1 MRPSGL
7 QSPWFEGA
15 ALTVSLWLGTPYDMN
30 IQIRQAVDA
39 AIAAVWG
46 REVRID
52 HVTLLTGD
60 ASSRN
65 YVRLSL
71 EGDCPGSMVVMLLA
85 GSGLSVSSD
94 ELAVFTEPL
103 KELPYMNVHRFLQPL
118 GVRIPEVYYDGQRE
132 GFLLLEDIGDTP
144 LREAADGRLAEAIE
158 QLYRQ
163 AIDQLVLLQVE
174 GTRRRTDS
182 CIAFQQRFDQ
192 RLFMWEFEHFIE
204 WGLEKREGKPLST
217 VEGRELR
224 SMFEQ
229 ISTRLDQ
236 APAFLNHRDYHSW
249 NLFVHNGEIRV
260 IDFQD
265 ALLAPA
271 PYDLETLLNDR
282 DTPTVI
288 TSALEEALVSYY
300 HQAWIGR
307 DGEALTLDRLWE
319 EYNLC
324 LLQKACK
331 VVGRFYYLELEKGKT
346 GYSRYI
352 PPTLATIRRVLT
364 RLPQYS
370 RLQEIVSSHFPEGKA
385 IK

>member
-1 MRPSGL
+1 
-7 QSPWFEGA
+7 
-15 ALTVSLWLGTPYDMN
+15 MN
-30 IQIRQAVDA
+30 ARIRQAVDA
-39 AIAAVWG
+39 AVAAVWG
-46 REVRID
+46 KEAQINR
-52 HVTLLTGD
+52 VTPLAGD
-60 ASSRN
+60 ASSRS
-65 YVRLSL
+65 YARLFLTGKGPTST
-71 EGDCPGSMVVMLLA
+71 VVMLLS

-94 ELAVFTEPL
+94 ELAVFSEPL
-103 KELPYMNVHRFLQPL
+103 RELPYMNVHRFLQPL
-118 GVRIPEVYYDGQRE
+118 GVRIPEVYYDGQKE
-132 GFLLLEDIGDTP
+132 GFLLLEDVGDTP
-144 LREAADGRLAEAIE
+144 LRDAVDGKPTEEIE
-158 QLYRQ
+158 RLYRQ

-192 RLFMWEFEHFIE
+192 RLFLWEFEHFIE
-204 WGLEKREGKPLST
+204 WGLEKQEGKPLSAA
-217 VEGRELR
+217 EGRELR
-224 SMFEQ
+224 SLFEH
-229 ISTRLDQ
+229 ISAALDQ

-271 PYDLETLLNDR
+271 SYDLETLLNDR

-288 TSALEEALVSYY
+288 TPVLEQSLVHYY
-300 HQAWIGR
+300 HSAWTNLGGAAFPLE
-307 DGEALTLDRLWE
+307 DLWE

-352 PPTLATIRRVLT
+352 PPTLGTIHRVLT

-370 RLQEIVSSHFPEGKA
+370 RLQEIVSSHFPE
-385 IK
+385 